1 MKTKEKITRR
11 EKMREMV
18 LELQRAAS
26 ETSTKVT
33 DLLLKALLVARKLK
47 IIDQESWILS
57 ELNGY
62 SGEDH
67 NSFPS
72 YRLLGDDIKCYSES
86 YLGVFIAIPSILS
99 EAGCDFYE
107 KQLLR
112 PLYGISVYEIERLLK
127 YSTKN
132 AEVAMPCPPC
142 AEAAVKELTGVP
154 SPITL
159 LFQECSLTGILDA
172 VRAKIY
178 DWASKLEED
187 GIIVVEPPA
196 QTGARQAPK
205 SRKAVT
211 IKDAAEICGVSAST
225 IKNWEKAKGTP
236 ENWPGRTDH
245 MALKS
250 FDVTRKSQ
258 AQTKKAIK
266 NTARCGDMNN
276 FSERSKQW

>member
-1 MKTKEKITRR
+1 MKTEGKTTRR
-11 EKMREMV
+11 EKMSEMV

-47 IIDQESWILS
+47 IIDQETWILS

-86 YLGVFIAIPSILS
+86 YLGVFIAIPSILT

-154 SPITL
+154 SPIML
-159 LFQECSLTGILDA
+159 LFQEYSLTGILDA
-172 VRAKIY
+172 VRAEIY
-178 DWASKLEED
+178 DWASKLDED
-187 GIIVVEPPA
+187 GIVVEEPPA
-196 QTGARQAPK
+196 QIGSGESPEDMLSISEAAEYCRVTERTIQNW
-205 SRKAVT
+205 RKATEGNKPMLGDV
-211 IKDAAEICGVSAST
+211 IG
-225 IKNWEKAKGTP
+225 KGRLTRIP
-236 ENWPGRTDH
+236 
-245 MALKS
+245 
-250 FDVTRKSQ
+250 RKSL
-258 AQTKKAIK
+258 TPYIKKALQK
-266 NTARCGDMNN
+266 NLSNIMN
-276 FSERSKQW
+276 S